1 MTSPIK
7 PPQEIV
13 STITK
18 IAPKIYDMTVVST
31 SEEGSAALIS
41 RNAKAG
47 QFVMIRAD
55 EEGER
60 IPLTI
65 AQTEAKKRAVRLIFQ
80 VVGTSTHKLSLLKPG
95 DQVLNLA
102 GPLGKPS
109 EVVEGK
115 KVLVIG
121 GGVGIAAIL
130 PIAGSLYH
138 AGNDVTVVLG
148 ARTRDLLILK
158 DEFKPIAHRLVLCTD
173 DGSEGRKGFVTD
185 AMNDLVTNTG
195 AYDVGWAVG
204 PTIMMK
210 MCSEIAKR
218 LDFPLWTSLN
228 PIMVDGTGMCGGCRV
243 LVGNEMF
250 FACVDGPE
258 FDGRLV
264 DWDNLLLRQKQFK
277 TEEADSFHHCRLE
290 NQLHS
295 R

>member
-185 AMNDLVTNTG
+185 AMNDLVAGQVDAIPASQALHASRSSKTG
-195 AYDVGWAVG
+195 PAPSPSPRTVRTTQSGIG
-204 PTIMMK
+204 P
-210 MCSEIAKR
+210 
-218 LDFPLWTSLN
+218 
-228 PIMVDGTGMCGGCRV
+228 RV
-243 LVGNEMF
+243 LYRSG
-250 FACVDGPE
+250 A
-258 FDGRLV
+258 RA
-264 DWDNLLLRQKQFK
+264 
-277 TEEADSFHHCRLE
+277 T
-290 NQLHS
+290 
-295 R
+295 

>member
-1 MTSPIK
+1 MTPAIE
-7 PPQEIV
+7 PTQESV
-13 STITK
+13 FTIRE
-18 IAPKIYDMTVVST
+18 IAPKIFDMTIVSST
-31 SEEGSAALIS
+31 EEGSAALIS
-41 RNAKAG
+41 KHAKAG
-47 QFVMIRAD
+47 QFVMIRGG
-55 EEGER
+55 EEAER

-65 AQTEAKKRAVRLIFQ
+65 AQTEPEKRAVRLIFQ
-80 VVGTSTHKLSLLKPG
+80 VAGTSTHKLSLLKPG
-95 DQVLNLA
+95 DPVLNLA

-109 EVVEGK
+109 EIVEGK

-130 PIAGSLYH
+130 PIARELYH
-138 AGNDVTVVLG
+138 AGNEVTVVLG
-148 ARTRDLLILK
+148 ARTTALLILK
-158 DEFKPIAHRLVLCTD
+158 DEFAQISHHLTLCTD

-185 AMNDLVTNTG
+185 AIKDLVAYRG
-195 AYDVGWAVG
+195 VYDVGWAVG

-210 MCSEIAKR
+210 MCSVIAKQ

-243 LVGNEMF
+243 LVGDEVF

-264 DWDNLLLRQKQFK
+264 DWDNLMLRQKQFK
-277 TEEADSFHHCRLE
+277 NEEADSYHHCRLE
-290 NQLHS
+290 DQLNS